1 LNNENRVDAENQAS
15 SVRLQKSAQVLPPRR
30 GSGGTTRTAF
40 HVSDNIA
47 WRVSLAVAGLAIFVM
62 IWYLYAVWVGD
73 PFRVAGPASAL
84 NSLSSLL
91 QNQIPPSVAGVSN
104 IYDAIISTLE
114 LIAIGFAVSLVG
126 IPVGFLMGRW
136 RAAEAIID
144 PWINALYAIPM
155 VALAPLIY
163 LSIPG
168 GGSFNGDLAIVFLM
182 TFFTITINTFH
193 GVKYVS
199 NSYAEIG
206 RSFCA
211 SEAQFLRHILLPA
224 SLPDIVSGMR
234 LGLGRAVLG
243 SIVAEVLLSHNG
255 LGYMMISFQSLTR
268 VADMEASISIIA
280 LLGIFFLNTPRLVE
294 RSLFKWKQGERLSR
308 NI

>member
-1 LNNENRVDAENQAS
+1 
-15 SVRLQKSAQVLPPRR
+15 
-30 GSGGTTRTAF
+30 
-40 HVSDNIA
+40 
-47 WRVSLAVAGLAIFVM
+47 M